1 MTAMTSPPPT
11 RPRVRALDV
20 ALMAVGVLGVSLS
33 GPLIAAMASVPALAI
48 AFWRMTI
55 ATAMTAP
62 MVTPHRHAVGQVS
75 GSDLRLTAIAAVAL
89 AAHFALWVSSLKL
102 TSVASST
109 ALVCLQAG
117 WVVLFSWIGGVRPD
131 RRTAT
136 GLLICL
142 AGVLVVTGVDFS
154 VSPEDLLGDLL
165 ALLGGA
171 GSAVYMIVGGR
182 VRQRA
187 NTAVYTL
194 LCYGMCASLLL
205 MLCAVVSV
213 PLAGYRADDWAQLVA
228 LAVASQILGH
238 SVFNHLLA
246 TISPT
251 VVSMVILL
259 EVPGA
264 ALLAGL
270 FLPDQ
275 TPPAGVYVGL
285 AVLLCGLVVV
295 TAVRREVPATAP
307 PD

>member
-1 MTAMTSPPPT
+1 MAAMT
-11 RPRVRALDV
+11 RLRVHATDV
-20 ALMAVGVLGVSLS
+20 VLMAVGVLGVSLS

-48 AFWRMTI
+48 AFWRMAI
-55 ATAMTAP
+55 ATAFTAP
-62 MVTPHRHAVGQVS
+62 VASTHRRAVRDIS
-75 GSDLRLTAIAAVAL
+75 ASDMRLIVVAAAAL

-102 TSVASST
+102 TSVASAT

-117 WVVLFSWIGGVRPD
+117 WVVLFSWMGGVRPD
-131 RRTAT
+131 RRTAA
-136 GLLICL
+136 GLVVCL
-142 AGVLVVTGVDFS
+142 AGVLVVTGVDFA

-182 VRQRA
+182 VRQRT

-194 LCYGMCASLLL
+194 LCYGMCSL
-205 MLCAVVSV
+205 MLVVACLVGSV
-213 PLAGYRADDWAQLVA
+213 PLVGFTGDDWVQLVA
-228 LAVASQILGH
+228 LAVASQLLGH

-246 TISPT
+246 TVSPT
-251 VVSMVILL
+251 LVSMVILL

-270 FLPDQ
+270 FLGQ
-275 TPPAGVYVGL
+275 TPPAGVYAGL
-285 AVLLCGLVVV
+285 VVLLCGLAVV
-295 TAVRREVPATAP
+295 TAARKEVAAAVP

>member
-1 MTAMTSPPPT
+1 MARPSPSS
-11 RPRVRALDV
+11 RLRVHAVDV

-48 AFWRMTI
+48 AFWRMAI
-55 ATAMTAP
+55 ATVMTGPVAAP
-62 MVTPHRHAVGQVS
+62 HGQAVRGIS
-75 GSDLRLTAIAAVAL
+75 GRDVRLIAVAAVAL
-89 AAHFALWVSSLKL
+89 AAHFGLWVTSLKL
-102 TSVASST
+102 TSVASAT

-117 WVVLFSWIGGVRPD
+117 WVVLFSWMGGARPD
-131 RRTAT
+131 RRTGA

-154 VSPEDLLGDLL
+154 VSREALLGDLL

-182 VRQRA
+182 VRQRM
-187 NTAVYTL
+187 NTAVYTM
-194 LCYGMCASLLL
+194 LCYGMCSSMLL
-205 MLCAVVSV
+205 VVCLVGAV
-213 PLAGYRADDWAQLVA
+213 PLVGFAADDWGQLVV

-246 TISPT
+246 TVSPT
-251 VVSMVILL
+251 VVSLVILL

-270 FLPDQ
+270 FLGQ
-275 TPPAGVYVGL
+275 APPAGVYVGL
-285 AVLLCGLVVV
+285 VVLLCGLAVV
-295 TAVRREVPATAP
+295 TAVRRDVPATAP